1 MTNCDVFELVDLR
14 LEVPQMKSSVDF
26 PISVKSMK
34 LARITQLCGSKA
46 CQIGRSRVIR
56 YSPSSFIGHYLQLRA
71 TTFIWKWET
80 SLILSARIPT
90 RSLNPL
96 LWLPILALL
105 DKSEG
110 RDPYHW
116 CNHHCDGKHGHNCA
130 RRVSFPAN
138 LCRFH
143 RKKRSLELLS
153 SQKIVNVSHPS
164 IWRSAHST
172 TPLILQERQTPLV
185 SDHSSTYL
193 RSSGSHWWHCGSCRG
208 DNRYLLV
215 IISLRPPYFPL
226 DDLGKES
233 ASNGEHWRILT
244 GLNGHWYP
252 DSEEP

>member
-143 RKKRSLELLS
+143 RKSRSLELLFLTKICQYFS
-153 SQKIVNVSHPS
+153 SLDMTFSPFYNLAYLTRTADTAS
-164 IWRSAHST
+164 IRSLFNLPTFFRLPLT
-172 TPLILQERQTPLV
+172 TLWELQR
-185 SDHSSTYL
+185 
-193 RSSGSHWWHCGSCRG
+193 W
-208 DNRYLLV
+208 
-215 IISLRPPYFPL
+215 
-226 DDLGKES
+226 
-233 ASNGEHWRILT
+233 
-244 GLNGHWYP
+244 
-252 DSEEP
+252 